1 MSGISLEDSLHHL
14 NVDLTRKPVTQK
26 RMKFTLERNKAI
38 AEEVKKLLRVQFI
51 EEVQYPDWLAS
62 LVLVKKANGK

>member
-1 MSGISLEDSLHHL
+1 M
-14 NVDLTRKPVTQK
+14 KPVTQK
-26 RMKFTLERNKAI
+26 RMKFTLERNTAI
-38 AEEVKKLLRVQFI
+38 AEEVEKLLRVQFI